1 MVFFAEESRPLVSR
15 ERRLRTERKTVGA
28 LKNARDVLGKK
39 SKGAVAWVTI
49 ILLFSR
55 LCIQPKEEKEYGNG
69 DAR

>member
-1 MVFFAEESRPLVSR
+1 VRAF
-15 ERRLRTERKTVGA
+15 
-28 LKNARDVLGKK
+28 KNARDVLGKK

-55 LCIQPKEEKEYGNG
+55 LCIQPEEEKEYGNG